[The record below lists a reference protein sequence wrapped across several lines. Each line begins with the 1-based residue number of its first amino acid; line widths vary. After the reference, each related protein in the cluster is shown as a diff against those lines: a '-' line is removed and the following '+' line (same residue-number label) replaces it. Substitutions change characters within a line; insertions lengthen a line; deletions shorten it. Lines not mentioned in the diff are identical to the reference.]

1 MNNKILNHPD
11 HNCYT
16 QTWNLNDML
25 VTVERADKKPL
36 MAYEA
41 IAALE
46 RVRFQIV
53 AALHNE

>member
-1 MNNKILNHPD
+1 
-11 HNCYT
+11 
-16 QTWNLNDML
+16 ML